1 VHELFHYWHVL
12 HKPFAVVMY
21 LFMLVHV
28 AVAFAT
34 GYGWGSRP

>member
-1 VHELFHYWHVL
+1 VL

-28 AVAFAT
+28 AVALVT
-34 GYGWGSRP
+34 GYGWVGPS